1 MKSPCAA
8 LLMFC
13 TLLAAA
19 PATKPADQK
28 PPDPKPSEPFDSI
41 TRKDIDAITYE
52 DAAIDNGF
60 VTPLAQDLAHL
71 DGDDDRKNRYEDF
84 VDKLSDWEPGREKAL
99 GQRVRNW
106 MAVCTFGDLGRSEF
120 EAEVPYAVFEKIKK
134 DIPRDQLIKALA
146 WVILKPN
153 EGKTITKAP
162 DLGVEDEL
170 DEEQVR
176 LRSAIYAKKLLGR
189 LLGKLPPKE

>member
-1 MKSPCAA
+1 MMIAQAVRISFCI
-8 LLMFC
+8 LLAVV
-13 TLLAAA
+13 LAAAA
-19 PATKPADQK
+19 PATKPAEK
-28 PPDPKPSEPFDSI
+28 KAVEPYESI
-41 TRKDIDAITYE
+41 TQKEIDAITYE
-52 DAAIDNGF
+52 DAAVDNGF
-60 VTPLAQDLAHL
+60 VTPLAQDLSHL

-84 VDKLSDWEPGREKAL
+84 VDKLADWEPGKEKAL

-120 EAEVPYAVFEKIKK
+120 EGEVPYAVFEKLRK
-134 DIPRDQLIKALA
+134 DVPKEQLVKALA
-146 WVILKPN
+146 WVILKPGD
-153 EGKTITKAP
+153 GKTVTKAP
-162 DLGVEDEL
+162 DLGVDDEL